1 MEANPGVASV
11 ETGKQLTIE
20 HRGDDAGHKL
30 IVAGELDI
38 ATAPELEAS
47 VRALCKDG
55 ARRIEIDLSEL
66 TFIDSAGVRAVLVA
80 ADRCADNRSAMELV
94 RSQHAAARRVFE
106 LAGLSNRILPWRAE

>member
-1 MEANPGVASV
+1 MD
-11 ETGKQLTIE
+11 TDRQLTIRHE
-20 HRGDDAGHKL
+20 GNDGSHVL

-38 ATAPELEAS
+38 ATAPELEATVGS
-47 VRALCKDG
+47 LCEGG

-80 ADRCADNRSAMELV
+80 TDRCAENRSGLELL

-106 LAGLSNRILPWRAE
+106 LAGLDDQILPWREE